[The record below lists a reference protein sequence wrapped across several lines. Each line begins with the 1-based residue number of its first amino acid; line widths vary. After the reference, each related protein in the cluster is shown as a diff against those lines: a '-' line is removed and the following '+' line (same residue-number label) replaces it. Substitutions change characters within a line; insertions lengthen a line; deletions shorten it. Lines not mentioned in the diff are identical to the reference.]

1 MTYRVCIEDYWVV
14 DSVDK
19 GCKSYQVP
27 IPRVFA
33 EVLAKAV
40 DNVNFKKIEPC
51 EDPLISSVIERVNI
65 CAQE

>member
-1 MTYRVCIEDYWVV
+1 MTYRVCIEDYWVK
-14 DSVDK
+14 DSEDK
-19 GCKSYQVP
+19 GCKRYQVP

-40 DNVNFKKIEPC
+40 DNVNFKKIEPR

-65 CAQE
+65 RAQD

>member
-1 MTYRVCIEDYWVV
+1 MTYRVCIEDYWVK

-19 GCKSYQVP
+19 GCKYYQVP

-40 DNVNFKKIEPC
+40 DNVNFKKIEPR

-65 CAQE
+65 RAQD